1 MIAQPILRGEKETR
15 SGPRTQLC
23 LSATIRF
30 GSLSAAIRLRDLST
44 TGARIEGERLPAV
57 GASALITRGTLNATG
72 TIVWRDRKGCGVRFE
87 TPLSLEEWMPAAA
100 WRDQLAVD
108 ALVEQAKSR
117 RTDLPP
123 GPQAGSPRSLVE
135 ALPQR
140 LAEELAYVSRLLESL
155 GDDLCSEPMV
165 VMRHSEKLQ
174 NLDIAAQI
182 LGHVGAL
189 LLAEQPG
196 QAVDAIGMTSL
207 RKRLLRVSL

>member
-1 MIAQPILRGEKETR
+1 MIAQPVSHGEKETR
-15 SGPRTQLC
+15 SRPRTRLC

-30 GSLSAAIRLRDLST
+30 GALSAAIRLRDLST
-44 TGARIEGERLPAV
+44 TGARIEGNSLPSV
-57 GASALITRGTLNATG
+57 GTSALITRGTLNASG

-87 TPLSLEEWMPAAA
+87 NPLSLEEWMPTAA

-108 ALVEQAKSR
+108 VMVEQAQSGR
-117 RTDLPP
+117 ADDLPEA
-123 GPQAGSPRSLVE
+123 QARSPHSLVE
-135 ALPQR
+135 ALPRR

-155 GDDLCSEPMV
+155 GDDLCGEPLV

-189 LLAEQPG
+189 LVADQPE
-196 QAVDAIGMTSL
+196 QAVTAIGMTSL
-207 RKRLLRVSL
+207 RKRLQRVSL